1 MMTRQAVLMTDAD
14 VEQLQEAGAD
24 IAWLT
29 SQGDS
34 PTAAI
39 AKVASAA
46 RFPVPKTRLLTY
58 AYSNGV
64 AAEKRASSGGP
75 FERLAEFTL
84 PDPDEIHRLV
94 YGEPAKET
102 QGIPDSLGFDES
114 LFDQPAKTA
123 AAPADVLP
131 HGMSTFDHDPSRMEP
146 QEIRDLFGLPMKTA
160 GASETDGN
168 GHPVGQGFT
177 VTRTTISI
185 GLGRGDEDEHE
196 ASDPIPDLPA
206 SLQEKLSSLVKRM
219 SPQMADEL
227 ETTLLQLLGVKK
239 SAMIAA
245 NAEADDAFHAA
256 CQSLDRLGAKLRDR
270 HLNAESKR
278 AGLLS
283 VNAYQPEIA
292 AMLAPYLGEVDARLV
307 KDASHASLQVTR
319 NHPWVAEATALN
331 DELEAVAGLTVEAN
345 RKTAAYQAV
354 RQLWQHRANL
364 KKSADWS
371 SFLAGSLTPGIG
383 VGAKELLM
391 GSDSSRAK
399 SDARREVAE
408 SLHDE
413 WHDLLL
419 RDIETKS
426 MVNEFG
432 SNDPIL
438 GGYDRKKL
446 LDGYND
452 LIRTAPDTMRNP
464 ALARALLRQSM
475 SQGNMALTEYV
486 PALQINK
493 LDPRKH
499 LREPEEKKET

>member
-1 MMTRQAVLMTDAD
+1 MTRQATLMTDAD
-14 VEQLQEAGAD
+14 VEQLQEAGSD

-29 SQGDS
+29 SQGYS

-58 AYSNGV
+58 AYANGV

-94 YGEPAKET
+94 YGEPVKEAEFV
-102 QGIPDSLGFDES
+102 PDTLGFEEA
-114 LFDQPAKTA
+114 LFEQPVKTA
-123 AAPADVLP
+123 ALPANFLP
-131 HGMSTFDHDPSRMEP
+131 HGMATFGHDLSQMEA
-146 QEIRDLFGLPMKTA
+146 QEIRNLFGLSVKTA
-160 GASETDGN
+160 DDSDTDED

-185 GLGRGDEDEHE
+185 GLGQGDDREEH
-196 ASDPIPDLPA
+196 DTNLDIPA
-206 SLQEKLSSLVKRM
+206 SFQEKLSALVKRM
-219 SPQMADEL
+219 SPQAADEL
-227 ETTLLQLLGVKK
+227 ETTLLQLLGAKK

-245 NAEADDAFHAA
+245 NAEADDAFHTA
-256 CQSLDRLGAKLRDR
+256 CRSLDRFGNKLRDR
-270 HLNAESKR
+270 HLSAETKR

-283 VNAYQPEIA
+283 VNAYHPEIA
-292 AMLAPYLGEVDARLV
+292 AMLAPYPGEVDARLI
-307 KDASHASLQVTR
+307 KDASHESLQVTR
-319 NHPWVAEATALN
+319 HHPWVAEAAALH
-331 DELEAVAGLTVEAN
+331 DELETVARLTVEAN
-345 RKTAAYQAV
+345 EKTAAYQAV
-354 RQLWQHRANL
+354 SRLWQHRSHI

-383 VGAKELLM
+383 TGAKELLM

-408 SLHDE
+408 SLNDE

-432 SNDPIL
+432 THDPIL
-438 GGYDRKKL
+438 GSYGPKKL

-493 LDPRKH
+493 LDPRKN
-499 LREPEEKKET
+499 LREQGEKKKHDE

>member
-1 MMTRQAVLMTDAD
+1 MTDAD

-29 SQGDS
+29 SQGYS

-58 AYSNGV
+58 AYANGV

-75 FERLAEFTL
+75 FERLAGFTL
-84 PDPDEIHRLV
+84 PDPEEIHRLV
-94 YGEPAKET
+94 YGEPVKEAET
-102 QGIPDSLGFDES
+102 IPDSFGFDET
-114 LFDQPAKTA
+114 LWDRPVKP
-123 AAPADVLP
+123 AAPSAHFPP
-131 HGMSTFDHDPSRMEP
+131 HGMATFDHDLSRMEP
-146 QEIRDLFGLPMKTA
+146 QEIRDLFGLPVKTA
-160 GASETDGN
+160 GEPETDGE
-168 GHPVGQGFT
+168 GHPVGQGVT

-185 GLGRGDEDEHE
+185 GLGLGNGDGESEPVPE
-196 ASDPIPDLPA
+196 LPA
-206 SLQEKLSSLVKRM
+206 SFQEKLSSLVKRM
-219 SPQMADEL
+219 SPQRADEL
-227 ETTLLQLLGVKK
+227 ETTLLHLLGIKK
-239 SAMIAA
+239 NAMIAA

-256 CQSLDRLGAKLRDR
+256 ARSLDRLGNKVRHR
-270 HLNAESKR
+270 HLSTESKR

-283 VNAYQPEIA
+283 VNAFQPDIA
-292 AMLAPYLGEVDARLV
+292 AMLVPYLCEVDARLV
-307 KDASHASLQVTR
+307 KDASHDSLQVTR
-319 NHPWVAEATALN
+319 HHPWVAEADTLYE
-331 DELEAVAGLTVEAN
+331 ELENVARLTVEAN

-354 RQLWQHRANL
+354 WQLWRHRANI

-383 VGAKELLM
+383 AGAKELLM

-399 SDARREVAE
+399 SDARREVAD
-408 SLHDE
+408 SLYDE

-432 SNDPIL
+432 ASDPIL
-438 GGYDRKKL
+438 GSYDRKKM

-499 LREPEEKKET
+499 IREQGEKKET